1 MCVCA
6 RARVCA
12 RVHAF
17 ARGAVLFH
25 MLYAVGSSSARG
37 LLACIPLPPGLKL
50 DRLTL
55 RTMILTLRTIMLA
68 CIPLP
73 PGLKLDRFTT
83 ISEGYRVNDTVMLMN
98 LSSVD
103 HAFPPGLTPDT
114 AAHATGPRLDE
125 SLDRPSYRQAT
136 NHGAAARPP
145 ASALRA
151 VCGTVLCQ
159 IHALPARPL
168 SMRHLCH
175 AMCPLPARPL
185 GMRHLC
191 CNPAPPP
198 APAAAFPAC
207 LALQPTG
214 AALASRRYYRY
225 DYRYDQVR
233 PAPSL

>member
-1 MCVCA
+1 
-6 RARVCA
+6 
-12 RVHAF
+12 
-17 ARGAVLFH
+17 
-25 MLYAVGSSSARG
+25 
-37 LLACIPLPPGLKL
+37 
-50 DRLTL
+50 
-55 RTMILTLRTIMLA
+55 MLA

-151 VCGTVLCQ
+151 VCGIGTTSLLT
-159 IHALPARPL
+159 LPASNIDHNEL
-168 SMRHLCH
+168 NQQHL
-175 AMCPLPARPL
+175 
-185 GMRHLC
+185 
-191 CNPAPPP
+191 
-198 APAAAFPAC
+198 
-207 LALQPTG
+207 Q
-214 AALASRRYYRY
+214 
-225 DYRYDQVR
+225 
-233 PAPSL
+233 

>member
-1 MCVCA
+1 MCVCVCVCVCVCA
-6 RARVCA
+6 RACVCKGRGVISHVIRGGLVVRA
-12 RVHAF
+12 R
-17 ARGAVLFH
+17 
-25 MLYAVGSSSARG
+25 
-37 LLACIPLPPGLKL
+37 LACLHSAPAY
-50 DRLTL
+50 T
-55 RTMILTLRTIMLA
+55 
-68 CIPLP
+68 P